1 MSSPPQRRATARR
14 ATPRPSRAASRPKTT
29 RAKRTRAPQ
38 ASRTLA
44 AHGGQQ
50 LREVIS
56 GLELFQRLA
65 AGELPPPPLVS
76 LLGFTL
82 VEAAQGRIVFTA
94 DPREE
99 YYNGIGVVHGG
110 WSAALLDSAMGC
122 AVNSMMPAGKVFAT
136 LELKVNL
143 TRPLHSHVGPLR
155 CEATVLHAG
164 SRTATAEGRIVDRQ
178 GKLYAHGTT
187 TCLLVEPPR

>member
-1 MSSPPQRRATARR
+1 MSSAPKGRVAPRRTRR
-14 ATPRPSRAASRPKTT
+14 RQTRAAPRPKTT
-29 RAKRTRAPQ
+29 RAKRARAL

-44 AHGGQQ
+44 AHGGRQ

-56 GLELFQRLA
+56 GLDLFQRLA

-82 VEAAQGRIVFTA
+82 VEAARGRIVFSA

-122 AVNSMMPAGKVFAT
+122 AVNSVMPAGKVFAT

-143 TRPLHSHVGPLR
+143 TRPLHDHVGPLR
-155 CEATVLHAG
+155 CEATVLHVG
-164 SRTATAEGRIVDRQ
+164 SRTATAEGKIVDRH

-187 TCLLVEPPR
+187 TCLRVEPPR